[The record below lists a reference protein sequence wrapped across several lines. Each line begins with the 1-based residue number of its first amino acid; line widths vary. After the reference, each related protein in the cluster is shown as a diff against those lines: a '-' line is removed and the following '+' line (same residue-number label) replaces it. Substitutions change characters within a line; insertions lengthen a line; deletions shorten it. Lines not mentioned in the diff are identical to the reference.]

1 MNTTDA
7 TLTNGR
13 YELPAHARGV
23 LVLADP
29 PEAGWR
35 LELPPD
41 EGSQPKLNK
50 GISVAS
56 RNGSGRYRPS
66 PENLAP
72 DLAPSASGNRS
83 EKSAR
88 SA

>member
-7 TLTNGR
+7 TFTNGR
-13 YELPAHARGV
+13 YELPSHARGV

-41 EGSQPKLNK
+41 EE
-50 GISVAS
+50 VA
-56 RNGSGRYRPS
+56 
-66 PENLAP
+66 PEAP
-72 DLAPSASGNRS
+72 NLAPSASGNRS
-83 EKSAR
+83 EEASV
-88 SA
+88 